1 MTKKL
6 IALLL
11 SLLMLG
17 LCCAGA
23 EDLSGMST
31 EELKNLRNAIDAEL
45 NARLESTM
53 TAAEQAATSPDQF
66 IYVDNGEEVMIRGY
80 AGSEPDIVI
89 PAEINGLPVTRIAE
103 SAFKENQVIRSVV
116 IPDSVVEIGVSAFHN
131 CKNLQSVVLSKN
143 VAELQQYTFAYC
155 SKLTTVNLEHIS
167 IYGPGVL
174 MGCALQGVLHLEG
187 KDLVIEGS
195 AFRYINT
202 LTGVKICAE
211 TCLIND
217 AYAFAQMGG
226 LRWICVSDGTQLT
239 IRNKL
244 LFDCPSFEAFVA
256 PATTTVTYSKDD
268 LFASCPNLVIYTP
281 EGSGLYAYAKEQ
293 FLRCA
298 PAQYAEMSALL
309 DAAEQ

>member
-1 MTKKL
+1 MKKR

-11 SLLMLG
+11 ALLMLG
-17 LCCAGA
+17 LCCAHA
-23 EDLSGMST
+23 EELSGMTT
-31 EELKNLRNAIDAEL
+31 EELIALRSAIDAEL
-45 NARLESTM
+45 GARLESTI
-53 TAAEQAATSPDQF
+53 TAAEQASTSPDQF
-66 IYVDNGEEVMIRGY
+66 ICVDNGEVVMIRGY
-80 AGSEPDIVI
+80 AGTEPDIVI
-89 PAEINGLPVTRIAE
+89 PSEINGLPVTCIGE

-143 VAELQQYTFAYC
+143 VTELRQYTFAYC
-155 SKLTTVNLEHIS
+155 SKLTTINLEHVS
-167 IYGPGVL
+167 VYGSGAV
-174 MGCALQGVLHLEG
+174 MGCALSGVLVLQA
-187 KDLVIEGS
+187 KDLVIGGS

-239 IRNKL
+239 ITNKIMS
-244 LFDCPSFEAFVA
+244 DCPSFETFVA

-268 LFASCPNLVIYTP
+268 LFTNCPGLVICTP
-281 EGSGLYAYAKEQ
+281 EGSGLHAYAKEY

-298 PAQYAEMSALL
+298 PAQYEEMSALL
-309 DAAEQ
+309 NAAEQ